1 MWVFWVNILVD
12 ILLSITFVLAIAH
25 YGTHG
30 WGNDGTEVGIYLP
43 MSCYLMS
50 VAGGNCGLSGAG
62 IADVRSAAQGNTP
75 VLPCQLVCSLV

>member
-30 WGNDGTEVGIYLP
+30 WGNDGTEVGVYSRAAIYCL
-43 MSCYLMS
+43 SQVAIVGSVVLALLMC
-50 VAGGNCGLSGAG
+50 V
-62 IADVRSAAQGNTP
+62 
-75 VLPCQLVCSLV
+75 QLLKAMD